1 VASILDISRI
11 TGISKSTV
19 QRVLSGTGSFSEDV
33 AERVRAAARELGY
46 RPNSLA
52 RAMKT
57 KRTHVIGVIV
67 YRKHMPIISH
77 PFYGPV
83 LDSIASELKKH
94 GYGILLIPDSD
105 INADSGDWLMEH
117 QVDGMVLISYI
128 TESLIRY
135 FRDLAIPFV
144 LINNSEMVD
153 DVSYVVNDD
162 YQGAY
167 DATSYL
173 VEQGYRKIAFVA
185 GPTLH
190 RSYRLRLQG
199 YQDALA
205 KHGRKLG
212 DQALEEPGLSHS
224 DRKDGDNKDS
234 PTAAGPKDS
243 GLIQSSEY
251 VYSGD
256 SVLETGSEA
265 AAQFLA
271 LGDARPDAVLASN
284 DMMAIGVLRAF
295 YARGI
300 RIPEDIAVMG
310 FDDIEYA
317 RLATPALSTVRVDKA
332 SMGELAV
339 QKLMTM
345 LNHQENNPERI
356 VLPSKLIIRESA
368 LRHHD

>member
-173 VEQGYRKIAFVA
+173 VEQGYKRIAFVA

-199 YQDALA
+199 YLDALA
-205 KHGRKLG
+205 KHGRDLG

-224 DRKDGDNKDS
+224 DRNKDG
-234 PTAAGPKDS
+234 

-317 RLATPALSTVRVDKA
+317 RLATPALSTVRIDKA

-356 VLPSKLIIRESA
+356 VLPSKLIIRESTS
-368 LRHHD
+368 RHHD